1 MCILVFNHS
10 NVHTLKWSQWCSGL

>member
-1 MCILVFNHS
+1 MYYSVQS